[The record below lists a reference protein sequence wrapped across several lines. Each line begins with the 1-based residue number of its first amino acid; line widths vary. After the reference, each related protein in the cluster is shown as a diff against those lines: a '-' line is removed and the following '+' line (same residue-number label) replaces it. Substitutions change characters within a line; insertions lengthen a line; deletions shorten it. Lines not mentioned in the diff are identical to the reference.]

1 MVICPCSAQEGSIH
15 ESIYDVIMAERITR
29 KSCPFCVCDERDAFE
44 QDLLSGV
51 SLPKQLDKDKGW
63 REGTSDRHFRNHMG
77 EYHMGSNSECPVCT
91 SDERQELEFRYCN
104 EGLPSPEI
112 AELLDCAESTV
123 YHHMK
128 HHLKPI
134 VKASAAPMIA
144 LAAGEEMEQLRA
156 NAERLNGELGL
167 MLDDAD
173 RNDPQYVRNLT
184 GLSKEVRETVK
195 DILKIQ
201 ERAGVVGAEAT
212 MKADTINILKIEL
225 AKESPEVWRRVRQ
238 TLMNTEEGDEVIDI
252 TEDET

>member
-1 MVICPCSAQEGSIH
+1 M
-15 ESIYDVIMAERITR
+15 
-29 KSCPFCVCDERDAFE
+29 
-44 QDLLSGV
+44 
-51 SLPKQLDKDKGW
+51 GW

-77 EYHMGSNSECPVCT
+77 EYHMGSNSECVVCT
-91 SDERQELEFRYCN
+91 SDERQELEFQYLQ
-104 EGLPSPEI
+104 EGMPSADVAAHLE
-112 AELLDCAESTV
+112 CSESTV

-134 VKASAAPMIA
+134 VKASAAPIIA
-144 LAAGEEMEQLRA
+144 LAAGEEIEQLRK

-195 DILKIQ
+195 DIIKIQ
-201 ERAGVVGAEAT
+201 EHTGLSDAQTT

-238 TLMNTEEGDEVIDI
+238 TLMTQNGEVGEVEEI
-252 TEDET
+252 